1 MKVTNLQHEIT
12 QLKQELTKSNKN
24 NKIHIDEKYTLLQVI
39 EDCETE
45 NDEFMKDI
53 HQFMKEIDELKNTN
67 TRIILTNERIKMEL
81 EDKYAKKLKY
91 SKENE
96 INNEN
101 KINNL
106 VMENTH
112 LKNKITQLEIAL
124 ISTEEKDY
132 LTFNELAI
140 TKSKLECTQEELE
153 ITKTNL
159 TNYERQVSYLEDV
172 NLKLRNLQKNNKL
185 DKNNLDSE
193 YEIIEIE

>member
-1 MKVTNLQHEIT
+1 MKVTNLQNEIT
-12 QLKQELTKSNKN
+12 KLKQELTKSNQN
-24 NKIHIDEKYTLLQVI
+24 NKIHIDEKYKLLQVI

-45 NDEFMKDI
+45 NDEFI
-53 HQFMKEIDELKNTN
+53 KEIDELKNTN
-67 TRIILTNERIKMEL
+67 TIIILTTERIKMEL

-96 INNEN
+96 INKEN
-101 KINNL
+101 QINNL

-132 LTFNELAI
+132 LTFNELAV
-140 TKSKLECTQEELE
+140 TKSKLECIQEELE
-153 ITKTNL
+153 ITKTHL

-172 NLKLRNLQKNNKL
+172 NKNLQKNNKL
-185 DKNNLDSE
+185 DKNNIDSE
-193 YEIIEIE
+193 YEIIEID